1 VTSTNKKDVKND
13 VKNGYEAPWNAKI
26 IKMRTNASFI
36 YYSGAWKGL
45 SEIVVVNLSQ
55 QKRLSSFF
63 FLFYFHIPQLF
74 SLRLLNP
81 AVVQELLQRAGA
93 PALI

>member
-63 FLFYFHIPQLF
+63 FCFIFTFLSY
-74 SLRLLNP
+74 S
-81 AVVQELLQRAGA
+81 VSGSSTLQSFRSSCRGL
-93 PALI
+93 ALQP